1 MPPVRRAVR
10 GGWTARQALPIV
22 RRVRTKGHQGGT
34 IKVMPNA
41 IFGAVR
47 AMGLIAAALCASLIG
62 AMPVPAEGAMPR
74 QCPRTPHG
82 PTLAEGPISCSCSA
96 GATASGTIWGTE
108 TYTEDSTICRAALHA
123 GAIPAEG
130 GTVTLMRAPSQ
141 AAYRASTQHGVESE
155 EYGAWP
161 SSFRFARPGELT
173 AEQLAVAAARCPA
186 TVASDQVG
194 PETLTCSCAAT
205 SGPPPGPVWGT
216 LVYTTDSAL
225 CAAAV
230 HAGAVDRRGGAI
242 TVVMMPGRRAYR
254 GSLRNGITSQGYR
267 EWPSSF
273 RFAGLAPPDLSICPE
288 TVAEREDEKD
298 GPLTCTCPAEQT
310 LRGAVWGTG
319 VYTSDSAICVAAVHA
334 GAITRAGGQVTVV
347 PAPAETT
354 YSSSLRNGIQSG
366 AWQDTWDASIRFEG
380 IATSPTASP
389 VQSPV
394 GHTLRTLGQVSLY
407 IQFRTNSAEL
417 DPSALPT
424 LNELRDALHGDAGLR
439 LRIVGH
445 TDNTGGASSNGPLSQ
460 RRADAVRTWLV
471 SQGIDAGRLRAEGR
485 GQDQPV
491 ADNSTE
497 VGRALNRRVQ
507 VVRIE

>member
-1 MPPVRRAVR
+1 MGEQTRTGPPLFHR
-10 GGWTARQALPIV
+10 
-22 RRVRTKGHQGGT
+22 
-34 IKVMPNA
+34 
-41 IFGAVR
+41 
-47 AMGLIAAALCASLIG
+47 
-62 AMPVPAEGAMPR
+62 
-74 QCPRTPHG
+74 
-82 PTLAEGPISCSCSA
+82 
-96 GATASGTIWGTE
+96 
-108 TYTEDSTICRAALHA
+108 
-123 GAIPAEG
+123 
-130 GTVTLMRAPSQ
+130 
-141 AAYRASTQHGVESE
+141 
-155 EYGAWP
+155 
-161 SSFRFARPGELT
+161 
-173 AEQLAVAAARCPA
+173 
-186 TVASDQVG
+186 QVG
-194 PETLTCSCAAT
+194 
-205 SGPPPGPVWGT
+205 
-216 LVYTTDSAL
+216 
-225 CAAAV
+225 
-230 HAGAVDRRGGAI
+230 
-242 TVVMMPGRRAYR
+242 GRRLQDRLA
-254 GSLRNGITSQGYR
+254 SA
-267 EWPSSF
+267 
-273 RFAGLAPPDLSICPE
+273 AG
-288 TVAEREDEKD
+288 VARADVAD
-298 GPLTCTCPAEQT
+298 
-310 LRGAVWGTG
+310 TG

-417 DPSALPT
+417 DPPALPT